1 MNGPNR
7 IIRAACIGCIA
18 IICTSTS
25 YSESPE
31 GNGRQQF
38 FNAIKKGDMPEVRQ
52 LLKNDPSLAKASD
65 EKGRTAI
72 LYAVYAK
79 HKEIAELLVASGVQ
93 PNIFEAAA
101 TGRIERVR
109 ELLRQQPELVHAY
122 SPDGWTALHLNFNN
136 LQMAKLLI
144 DSGADLNLNSKNKL
158 NATPLQGAAANNWV
172 ELAKLY
178 LSRGA
183 NVNCRSEAGG
193 SPLHEAAANGFLEFA
208 RLLIENGADVNQRD
222 DSGKTPLTNA
232 SEYKK
237 PDIEKLLRD
246 HGAVQ

>member
-1 MNGPNR
+1 L
-7 IIRAACIGCIA
+7 
-18 IICTSTS
+18 TS
-25 YSESPE
+25 YSGSPDATARE
-31 GNGRQQF
+31 QF
-38 FNAIKKGDMPEVRQ
+38 FNVIKKGDVSQVTQ
-52 LLKNDPSLAKASD
+52 LIKQDPSLAKASD

-93 PNIFEAAA
+93 PNIFEAVA
-101 TGRIERVR
+101 TGRIKLVG
-109 ELLRQQPELVHAY
+109 ELLKQQPELVHAY

-158 NATPLQGAAANNWV
+158 DATPLQGAAANNWV
-172 ELAKLY
+172 ELGKLY

-183 NVNCRSEAGG
+183 NVNCRSEGG
-193 SPLHEAAANGFLEFA
+193 GTPLHEAAANGFLEFA
-208 RLLIENGADVNQRD
+208 RLLIDNGADVNQQD
-222 DSGKTPLTNA
+222 DGGKTPLTNA
-232 SEYKK
+232 LEYKK
-237 PDIEKLLRD
+237 PDILQLLRD